1 MFHGRKKQAAKQP
14 SEEEIK
20 ANGAKLEKIMI
31 INKQMLK
38 KRNEQDYSKEAF
50 AQTEK
55 FSYSSPDFY
64 TLWNYRRE
72 IITQLF
78 LDMDTQ
84 ERLNTVK
91 LELELLLKGISR
103 SPKSYTLWFHRQWTI
118 ELGLKEEAKAA
129 PTEWKS

>member
-55 FSYSSPDFY
+55 FSYLSPDFY

>member
-20 ANGAKLEKIMI
+20 ANSAKLEKIMI

-55 FSYSSPDFY
+55 FSYLSPDFY

>member
-20 ANGAKLEKIMI
+20 ANSAKLEKIMI

-55 FSYSSPDFY
+55 FSYLSPDFY

-118 ELGLKEEAKAA
+118 VLGLKEEAKAA

>member
-1 MFHGRKKQAAKQP
+1 MFHGRKKQAARQP

-55 FSYSSPDFY
+55 FSYLSPDFY